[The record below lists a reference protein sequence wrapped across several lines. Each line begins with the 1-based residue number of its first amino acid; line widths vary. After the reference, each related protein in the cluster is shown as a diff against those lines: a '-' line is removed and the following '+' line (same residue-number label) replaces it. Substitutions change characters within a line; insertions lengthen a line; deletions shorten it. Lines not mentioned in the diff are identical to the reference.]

1 MSSIGYY
8 ALYFNSGFNFADDG
22 NYAQICYELLLG
34 RDPNDLAIGYGILWF
49 KVGEFLFRIFG
60 VNYTLIK
67 LLFFFC
73 ITVTNVLIFYTVAI
87 ATGSRMFAFLAA
99 VLPVLVPAFP
109 ATSFYALC
117 VMLNVAMQ
125 MRLAQ
130 NSSRLWH
137 AALAGAALSFSFQI
151 RPDFGYIFAVPLIV
165 VIALVS
171 CRSIEAKTHRC
182 WRTFG
187 LAAFTGF
194 IAVQLIGFTAAFAG
208 GYGDVFLHQFVDYP
222 AMMAEYFVDG
232 LHQLTATSASPG
244 MIANDLLQRPSI
256 TDFFSDE
263 PQLTQLALLIYL
275 PVAVLVVFVSLN
287 AFLILSS
294 NHYSQRHGLAPAI
307 VALSAAAA
315 TLPHYFFYRPDMSHI
330 ANFMPGYIVFVAVF
344 AAQLYRYAKWRMP
357 NGFRFAGVLAL
368 LMLTINLGAYL
379 WAGLLSPATGSIAI
393 AAGRTET
400 FNAQNGVSALVTPSE
415 KLELEFLRE
424 VIAQNSERGDPI
436 VCLPYCPGI
445 AFMTERRM
453 LLGNF
458 YVDESY
464 LVREPGWL
472 SEAIELTREA
482 KPAVIIVVDWAI
494 NGTEESRFTSWATSY
509 VAVADELSHD
519 KAVHGT
525 ITAYML

>member
-1 MSSIGYY
+1 
-8 ALYFNSGFNFADDG
+8 
-22 NYAQICYELLLG
+22 
-34 RDPNDLAIGYGILWF
+34 
-49 KVGEFLFRIFG
+49 
-60 VNYTLIK
+60 
-67 LLFFFC
+67 
-73 ITVTNVLIFYTVAI
+73 
-87 ATGSRMFAFLAA
+87 
-99 VLPVLVPAFP
+99 
-109 ATSFYALC
+109 
-117 VMLNVAMQ
+117 
-125 MRLAQ
+125 
-130 NSSRLWH
+130 
-137 AALAGAALSFSFQI
+137 
-151 RPDFGYIFAVPLIV
+151 
-165 VIALVS
+165 
-171 CRSIEAKTHRC
+171 
-182 WRTFG
+182 
-187 LAAFTGF
+187 
-194 IAVQLIGFTAAFAG
+194 
-208 GYGDVFLHQFVDYP
+208 
-222 AMMAEYFVDG
+222 
-232 LHQLTATSASPG
+232 
-244 MIANDLLQRPSI
+244 
-256 TDFFSDE
+256 
-263 PQLTQLALLIYL
+263 
-275 PVAVLVVFVSLN
+275 
-287 AFLILSS
+287 
-294 NHYSQRHGLAPAI
+294 
-307 VALSAAAA
+307 
-315 TLPHYFFYRPDMSHI
+315 
-330 ANFMPGYIVFVAVF
+330 
-344 AAQLYRYAKWRMP
+344 
-357 NGFRFAGVLAL
+357 
-368 LMLTINLGAYL
+368 MLTINLGAYL